1 MSLDGF
7 LRQQLG
13 VDVVASA
20 PFEGRVRRLRLTI
33 SEENPEPAGILG
45 VKVMDF

>member
-20 PFEGRVRRLRLTI
+20 PFEGRV
-33 SEENPEPAGILG
+33 SESDKSLKGTLSLQEY
-45 VKVMDF
+45 